1 MVVDFFLCNCFSAC
15 SFDNRALDRNTNWH
29 LANCVLCSKSKFGR
43 LSLMKLH
50 LSFNRNRRQTI
61 IINESRLCVSY
72 SKYAVTFTYRPFNT
86 KRYFSRTRRF
96 FSVLKTINRMNKMAS
111 IGPKF
116 DGVTHMKF
124 CFDIKRYLALFST
137 YHSPNKHTAIIGA
150 SIAHNFVSTLTL

>member
-1 MVVDFFLCNCFSAC
+1 
-15 SFDNRALDRNTNWH
+15 
-29 LANCVLCSKSKFGR
+29 
-43 LSLMKLH
+43 MKL
-50 LSFNRNRRQTI
+50 RRQTI

-72 SKYAVTFTYRPFNT
+72 SKYTVTFTYRPFNT
-86 KRYFSRTRRF
+86 KRYFSRTKRF
-96 FSVLKTINRMNKMAS
+96 FSVLKTINRMNEMAS

-124 CFDIKRYLALFST
+124 CFGMKRYLALFST